1 MEYMDKK
8 TQIIEIATKLFS
20 ENGFENTP
28 ISKICEKCKVSK
40 GLVFHHFKSKDE
52 LLREIF
58 KSTTEKIIELNESID
73 CKQNPIEQLL
83 NLINSFFSQIETDK
97 LFFQLNL
104 NVMIQPKTRGLLN
117 DLIKERSDFILKSVK
132 QIFEQVNSENA
143 EIKSYLFIAELD
155 GIALNYLG
163 IFNNYPLEK
172 IKKQLIIKYIKNG
185 I

>member
-1 MEYMDKK
+1 MDKK
-8 TQIIEIATKLFS
+8 EQIIEIATKLFS

-28 ISKICEKCKVSK
+28 ISKICEESNVSK

-58 KSTTEKIIELNESID
+58 SSTTETIIKLNESVN
-73 CKQNPIEQLL
+73 KEQSPIKQLL
-83 NLINSFFSQIETDK
+83 DLINSFFSQIEKDK

-104 NVMIQPKTRGLLN
+104 NIMIQPKTRVLLN
-117 DLIKERSDFILKSVK
+117 DLIKERSAFILNSVT
-132 QIFEQVNSENA
+132 QLFEQIDTESA

-163 IFNNYPLEK
+163 IFDDYPLDK
-172 IKKQLIIKYIKNG
+172 IKNQLIKKYT
-185 I
+185 